1 MCKKMTEQVKIICGT
16 PELTRR
22 ISAIDTE
29 IADVKQMLDDTY
41 NIDHQ
46 IGLSKCLV
54 TLYTLKKEA
63 LNLK

>member
-1 MCKKMTEQVKIICGT
+1 MTEQVKIICST

>member
-1 MCKKMTEQVKIICGT
+1 MTEQVKIICGT

-22 ISAIDTE
+22 ISAIDTD

>member
-1 MCKKMTEQVKIICGT
+1 MTEQVKIMCGT